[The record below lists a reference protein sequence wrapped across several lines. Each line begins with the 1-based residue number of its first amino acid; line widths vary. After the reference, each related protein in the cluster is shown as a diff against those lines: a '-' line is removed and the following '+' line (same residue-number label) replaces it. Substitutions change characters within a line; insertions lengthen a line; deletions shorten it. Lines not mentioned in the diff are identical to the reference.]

1 MFVDHY
7 SDLDYVHL
15 QESTLAEETI
25 EGKRKFE
32 QFMADRSVK
41 VEHYHADNGVF
52 LLRGVS

>member
-1 MFVDHY
+1 VFVDHY